1 MLQKQLHNLTFQKQV
16 FLGGSSSNPNEGN
29 QPPANEN
36 NEERFIPPVNP
47 NMPNAIQRAQ
57 LLLNL
62 RAELASLRFQSRS
75 QPTNE
80 ELRNRIR
87 EIEQEIQN
95 LQGGNPQL

>member
-1 MLQKQLHNLTFQKQV
+1 MLRKQLHDIIFQKQLFS
-16 FLGGSSSNPNEGN
+16 GGSNPNSGEQ
-29 QPPANEN
+29 QPPNEN
-36 NEERFIPPVNP
+36 NEDRYIPPINP

-62 RAELASLRFQSRS
+62 RSELASLRFQARS

-80 ELRNRIR
+80 QIINRIT

-95 LQGGNPQL
+95 LQQGNPQM